1 MPKTSLWFRG
11 TNEEMTAKVQRLR
24 DLAQSLGYT
33 IIASKNAGEG
43 NIAALLE
50 GIDAG
55 EVIIFK
61 VPPEYYGWLAGYLE
75 KTIGILRER
84 EDTSAPII
92 ASALTHVE
100 QAVEDAWLRRE
111 GEDGREP

>member
-24 DLAQSLGYT
+24 DLAQSMGYT

-50 GIDAG
+50 AIDAG
-55 EVIIFK
+55 DVT
-61 VPPEYYGWLAGYLE
+61 VLMLPPEQHGFVTDWLERKALQ
-75 KTIGILRER
+75 LRESNGVR
-84 EDTSAPII
+84 DNSI
-92 ASALTHVE
+92 AKALETIV
-100 QAVEDAWLRRE
+100 QALDQALERQTRNS
-111 GEDGREP
+111 

>member
-11 TNEEMTAKVQRLR
+11 SQEEMTAKVQRLR
-24 DLAQSLGYT
+24 DLAQALGYT

-55 EVIIFK
+55 EVT
-61 VPPEYYGWLAGYLE
+61 VLMLPPEQHGFVTDWLERKALQ
-75 KTIGILRER
+75 LRESNGVR
-84 EDTSAPII
+84 DNSI
-92 ASALTHVE
+92 AKALETIV
-100 QAVEDAWLRRE
+100 QALDQALERQRQSEEV
-111 GEDGREP
+111 